1 MITAYKKMLTAD
13 KKMLTADKKM
23 LTADKKRFTAE
34 KMNLSA
40 DIEMLTADKNKL
52 SEDVEMLTAH
62 KNKLSEDVEMLTA
75 DKNKLS
81 EDVEILTA
89 DKNKLSEDVEMLT
102 ADKKMLTADKNKLS
116 EDVEM
121 LTADNKSLR
130 SELEFRRCCSY
141 AVNVTLDPETAHP
154 RNILSEDRKSVRD
167 GGTTQ
172 NLPDNPQRFDACPCV
187 LGLEC
192 FTLGRHYWE
201 VEVGDKTNWDLGVC
215 KDSVSRKGMISLTPE
230 DGYWVVTQRYGDEY
244 WACTSPNTLLPLSV
258 RPRAVG
264 IFLDYEAGKVSF
276 YDADNISHLFTFT
289 HTFTEKLW
297 PYFNP
302 GLNRK
307 GKNAG
312 ALSIRPVP
320 EWE

>member
-52 SEDVEMLTAH
+52 SEDVEMLTA
-62 KNKLSEDVEMLTA
+62 

-89 DKNKLSEDVEMLT
+89 DKNKLSEDVE
-102 ADKKMLTADKNKLS
+102 
-116 EDVEM
+116 
-121 LTADNKSLR
+121 SLR
-130 SELEFRRCCSY
+130 TELEFRRCCRY

-312 ALSIRPVP
+312 ALRIRPVP